1 MGFARNTKPSFI
13 IPSGECGEREKE
25 MGNLPYDPL
34 GTSISFSSAI
44 AIKELEHVGDETQQR
59 LGVDDLG
66 EERRGRE

>member
-1 MGFARNTKPSFI
+1 
-13 IPSGECGEREKE
+13 

-59 LGVDDLG
+59 RRLGVDDLG